1 MSPVLLCSTSPNK
14 PFHPILGSGDV
25 DGLLFE
31 NTNSGFVS
39 RLRVTNDAYREA
51 G

>member
-1 MSPVLLCSTSPNK
+1 MSPVPLCSTSPNK
-14 PFHPILGSGDV
+14 PFHSLLGSGDV
-25 DGLLFE
+25 DGLLSG

-39 RLRVTNDAYREA
+39 RLRVTNDGYREA